1 MNPVSWSVKVSST
14 FLSFSAKTKFCPI
27 ESETNESG
35 NQIIRQ
41 KSNLW
46 AHRHRRRRHRRRRQR
61 RWPTSAQLTLSLR
74 VIRLSRASLSRS

>member
-46 AHRHRRRRHRRRRQR
+46 AHRHRRRRQRRQR

-74 VIRLSRASLSRS
+74 VIRLSRSSLSQIL